1 MTLRV
6 FLIVLTAAGLVAACG
21 TGKTVRRSADRVGS
35 GIGDAVTA
43 PLEDLNLK
51 RTEIPASLTAATV
64 NPYDMTGMVRCESIA
79 AEVGRLDAA
88 LGPDLDEVRKDERRW
103 NEKGA
108 DAAANATLGAVRG
121 TATDVVPFRS
131 WVRRL
136 TGAERHSKAVQA
148 AIKAGTTRRA
158 YLKGVGMRMNCA
170 PPAAPA
176 WFVPEPPPTQ
186 RAKPFSRPKR
196 N

>member
-1 MTLRV
+1 MTVR
-6 FLIVLTAAGLVAACG
+6 VLTVVLIAVALSACG
-21 TGKTVRRSADRVGS
+21 TGKTVRRGADRVGS
-35 GIGDAVTA
+35 GLSNAVTA

-51 RTEIPASLTAATV
+51 RVDIPVSLQAAKAD
-64 NPYDMTGMVRCESIA
+64 PYDLTGLTRCESIA

-88 LGPDLDEVRKDERRW
+88 LGPDLDDVRKDGRRW

-108 DAAANATLGAVRG
+108 DAAADATLDAVRG

-136 TGAERHSKAVQA
+136 TGAERHSKYVQA
-148 AIKAGTTRRA
+148 AIKAGTVRRG

-176 WFVPEPPPTQ
+176 WFEPAPPETQ
-186 RAKPFSRPKR
+186 RARPFSRPKR